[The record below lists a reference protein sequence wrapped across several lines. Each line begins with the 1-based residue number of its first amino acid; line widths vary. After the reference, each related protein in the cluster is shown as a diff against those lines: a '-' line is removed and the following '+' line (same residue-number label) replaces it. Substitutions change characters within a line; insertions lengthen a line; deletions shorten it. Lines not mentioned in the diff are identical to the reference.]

1 MAKDNRGS
9 LVGQLPGCDA
19 AGVSLLQSHGT
30 NSLSHCCRV
39 AWNCQFPIFC
49 SGCVVGS
56 LWRDAACRCGC
67 EFPCDRGGLVRR
79 RSIERICR
87 TAKRGVDAHPAN
99 PLNTAAAYKTSTIAW
114 KFTSTPASR
123 ITPKTA
129 HDAPAAKNRKLTIP
143 SHTAAMR

>member
-1 MAKDNRGS
+1 MAKGRRGS
-9 LVGQLPGCDA
+9 LVGQLPGCEA
-19 AGVSLLQSHGT
+19 AGVSVLQSRDT

-79 RSIERICR
+79 RSIEWICP
-87 TAKRGVDAHPAN
+87 TAKRGVDAPPAN
-99 PLNTAAAYKTSTIAW
+99 NGSARESAGDVARTEGGAGQRL
-114 KFTSTPASR
+114 ASR
-123 ITPKTA
+123 A
-129 HDAPAAKNRKLTIP
+129 RSEWQLFSANRGESDEGESWP
-143 SHTAAMR
+143 G